1 MNFLEVERGLERFQ
15 IEMGINY
22 VGLGPAN
29 GQHEAA
35 NALGL
40 SYWRTLRLVILPQAV
55 VISIPGQV
63 NTVIAVFKDT
73 TLVLVIGIFDFF
85 TTVKSTLA
93 DPAWLGFST
102 EAYLF
107 AASLYFAL
115 CFTLSRYS
123 QHLER
128 VYRISK

>member
-1 MNFLEVERGLERFQ
+1 VFRSGLLSVP
-15 IEMGINY
+15 I
-22 VGLGPAN
+22 
-29 GQHEAA
+29 GQYEAA

-63 NTVIAVFKDT
+63 NTIIAVFKDT

-93 DPAWLGFST
+93 DATWLGFST

-107 AASLYFAL
+107 AASIYFGL
-115 CFTLSRYS
+115 CFAMSRCS
-123 QHLER
+123 LHLER
-128 VYRISK
+128 VYRLRK